1 MTAVLPAGSA
11 GAPIPQDAPSWPTFP
26 TPTDPRTGPWLFG
39 LALALA
45 TDGIPDD
52 HAAQE
57 LLDEAHGSVRSL
69 EAAYGRGVVALSEYP
84 SDPML
89 RRALDLVSK
98 ALRRGHR
105 HAPADGYA

>member
-1 MTAVLPAGSA
+1 MTALLPAGSA
-11 GAPIPQDAPSWPTFP
+11 GAPISHDPPAWPAFP

-52 HAAQE
+52 DAAQQ
-57 LLDEAHGSVRSL
+57 LLDEAHGSIRSL

-84 SDPML
+84 SDAML
-89 RRALDLVSK
+89 RQALDLVSK

-105 HAPADGYA
+105 RAPADGYA